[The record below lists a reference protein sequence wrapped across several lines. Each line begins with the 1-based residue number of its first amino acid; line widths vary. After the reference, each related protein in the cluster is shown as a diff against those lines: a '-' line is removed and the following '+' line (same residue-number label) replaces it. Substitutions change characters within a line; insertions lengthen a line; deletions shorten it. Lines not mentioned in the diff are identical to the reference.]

1 MSKILEIKT
10 KEIVN
15 VKELGD
21 YLANKKYNVVIKGDD
36 EFLKIY
42 IDKVSTRFISL
53 EKEGNIYDLKINVV
67 SCKEDYA
74 LFRDIAYYIL
84 SNLKCRAEFEGE
96 KTDADNIIDLFNEGK
111 INQYIESDIDMILVL
126 LRHGI
131 KEKGHSVM
139 TIFGPNRS
147 YCIGPW
153 VIESLGLNMDSNPE
167 IVAPLL
173 FDAIRYVQYS
183 LPDNLR
189 ENSHY
194 LSMKSKDG
202 SDDINIGPYFWNKY
216 DITSWHE
223 YFMLSKT
230 DFIADEDGNC
240 VIIPSEKLGLVA
252 PKSWKRIDECQF
264 LTAPLSEQEY
274 IEFWNRAKQYQTDNI
289 YKKEINEYKLH
300 VVGVKSDQ
308 NIFAQLCKKLKED
321 NFSVYPSSEDILEEN
336 NTPKESMQDIEE
348 CDAAIIMQT
357 RNTGRNKQYQKE
369 VMRLIAKGT
378 PFITISIK
386 KEDVLSAPVNFCT
399 QNIFE
404 SNEIIA
410 NKYSILKE
418 DIKEMCQWIS
428 FKNADLPYRE
438 SNLKGEELEKAENL
452 FEAGCEASRNG
463 EMQKAYD
470 LLYESAEMGFSK
482 SMFILAIFLNKYA
495 NDVEN
500 SQEMQ
505 LDLLE
510 RAASYGHIPALNA
523 LGGLYEEK
531 QDYSKSMEYYKDA
544 AKDGLSCA
552 CGNISDYYY
561 TGEHFRKNLGKAL
574 FWISNAYASESSN
587 VGFDHKEEFDQLLE
601 ELFAPYE

>member
-15 VKELGD
+15 VKELRD
-21 YLANKKYNVVIKGDD
+21 YLKKQNEKVVIEGDD

-96 KTDADNIIDLFNEGK
+96 KTDADNIIDLFNEEK

-126 LRHGI
+126 LKHGI

-153 VIESLGLNMDSNPE
+153 VIESLGLNMDSKPE

-173 FDAIRYVQYS
+173 FDAIRYVQYDI
-183 LPDNLR
+183 PDNLR

-194 LSMKSKDG
+194 LSMKSKDE
-202 SDDINIGPYFWNKY
+202 SAYINIGPYFLNEY
-216 DITSWHE
+216 DITSCHE

-230 DFIADEDGNC
+230 DFIDDETCNY

-264 LTAPLSEQEY
+264 LTASLSEQEY
-274 IEFWNRAKQYQTDNI
+274 IDFWNRAKQYQTDNI

-308 NIFAQLCKKLKED
+308 NIYAQLCKKLKED

-428 FKNADLPYRE
+428 YKNADLPYRE
-438 SNLKGEELEKAENL
+438 SDLKDEELEKAENL

-510 RAASYGHIPALNA
+510 RAASYGQIPALNA
-523 LGGLYEEK
+523 LGGLYKDK
-531 QDYSKSMEYYKDA
+531 QDYSKSMEYYKEA
-544 AKDGLSCA
+544 AKKGLSCA

-561 TGEHFRKNLGKAL
+561 TGEHFEKNIGKAL
-574 FWISNAYASESSN
+574 FWISNAYASES
-587 VGFDHKEEFDQLLE
+587 DKEETDYKEDFDKLLE
-601 ELFAPYE
+601 ELFTPYE